1 MNKNNK
7 TTTKET
13 YEIPHDEIAWEFSRS
28 FTCKIKDRD
37 ILPIFKLIEK
47 HNKIIKKDGWLLPG
61 IPSED
66 YLLLFSFLFFGRKTT
81 VTVLSKAIGRDNNNN
96 NNNNNC
102 ILELQLCKER
112 LMNATIKSN
121 NEEQSKLDLLNA
133 TTA

>member
-1 MNKNNK
+1 MKKNKNNK
-7 TTTKET
+7 ITTKKL
-13 YEIPHDEIAWEFSRS
+13 YEIPHDEIAREFAWS
-28 FTCKIKDRD
+28 FMCKVKDRNK
-37 ILPIFKLIEK
+37 LPIVKLIKK

-81 VTVLSKAIGRDNNNN
+81 VSVLSKAIGRDDNNS
-96 NNNNNC
+96 NC
-102 ILELQLCKER
+102 IPGLQLFKER